1 MNSATLKTY
10 LHKTFLGMRKTR
22 KITKQKHGYV
32 RGKWRRRGKIG
43 FIPGRCPLK
52 NGGGEEKVGFI
63 PGRCPKKTGGAF
75 DHAYIFW
82 SQPSTR
88 FLFGRGHTETRNWM
102 IKNGGAPTISQHY
115 VYLEKLK
122 NGGGNVPVHI
132 VA

>member
-1 MNSATLKTY
+1 M
-10 LHKTFLGMRKTR
+10 GMCLE
-22 KITKQKHGYV
+22 
-32 RGKWRRRGKIG
+32 KWRRRGKIG
-43 FIPGRCPLK
+43 FIPGRCP
-52 NGGGEEKVGFI
+52 
-63 PGRCPKKTGGAF
+63 KKIGGAF

-88 FLFGRGHTETRNWM
+88 FLFVLGHTKTQNWT

-122 NGGGNVPVHI
+122 NGGGDVLVHI